1 MELVSVRIVH
11 VNAKYILQDHLKVLV
26 ALVEMIGKV
35 MVNVMM
41 STIMLNA
48 IMTTGIAV
56 KRIGLVMENV
66 MPEIT
71 S

>member
-1 MELVSVRIVH
+1 MIV
-11 VNAKYILQDHLKVLV
+11 
-26 ALVEMIGKV
+26 LVEMTGKG

-56 KRIGLVMENV
+56 IRTRLVMENV
-66 MPEIT
+66 MLKIT

>member
-1 MELVSVRIVH
+1 MVV
-11 VNAKYILQDHLKVLV
+11 
-26 ALVEMIGKV
+26 LVEMIGKV
-35 MVNVMM
+35 TVNVMM

-56 KRIGLVMENV
+56 KRTGLVMENV